1 MVVLRM
7 KKYLIYERKGG
18 NAMSLLDRMLNI
30 VGWDGDEETATE
42 TIEVEQ
48 EPKVVTKKNHK
59 KIVNMPSSFGYSVNT
74 LNVMQP
80 ESFEDARDV
89 CECLKS
95 KQPVIIN
102 LENISRDLAQRIIDF
117 VSGAIYSLEGD
128 IKKISA
134 GIFIATP
141 NTFTVAEN
149 HHSAHTDEEDQQ
161 GGGSL
166 RWMS

>member
-1 MVVLRM
+1 M

-30 VGWDGDEETATE
+30 VGWDEEEETAIE

-48 EPKVVTKKNHK
+48 EPKVITKNRQK
-59 KIVNMPSSFGYSVNT
+59 KIMKMPSAIEYNVNT

-80 ESFEDARDV
+80 ESFEDARDI

-102 LENISRDLAQRIIDF
+102 LENISRDLAQRIVDF

-134 GIFIATP
+134 GIFIVTP
-141 NTFTVAEN
+141 STFTVSEN
-149 HHSAHTDEEDQQ
+149 NHNVPPTDDDTQ

>member
-1 MVVLRM
+1 M

-42 TIEVEQ
+42 TIEAEQ
-48 EPKVVTKKNHK
+48 ETKVNTRKNQK
-59 KIVNMPSSFGYSVNT
+59 KIVNMPSSFEYNINT

-141 NTFTVAEN
+141 STFTVAEN
-149 HHSAHTDEEDQQ
+149 HHIEHDEEDEQ